1 MASDLLD
8 KKPLPATWGIIRNP
22 DPRNVTN
29 CPNMSKR
36 EYSDF
41 WWLGDV
47 LGAILFAWGLADA
60 LSALIADVP
69 VPAAAI
75 ASLLAG
81 GAVRALTSWAAQA
94 QGAAAA
100 QRALAPLRV
109 QLHRRLLAEPLAQP
123 LTVGESAA
131 IAIDHLDRV
140 EAHRARF
147 VPVRLAAA
155 AGPVLIAVAVAF
167 ASPVAATILLATLI
181 PFVLG
186 MVLAGTMARRAAD
199 AQLVALAQLSDL
211 FVERLRM
218 LAIIR
223 HFGAGERIT
232 RQAGAA
238 TAAIAQRTLAVLRVA
253 FLSSAVLEFFA
264 ALSVALVAVYCGFSL
279 LGLFPFP
286 VPETLTFREAMVALA
301 LAPEFYLPMRRLAA
315 AYHEKQMG
323 EAAHAVIDPLLAPT
337 PASAAAR
344 SAPDAASAGQLTL
357 DGVEIIWP
365 GARIGPVSFALG
377 ATGLLALVGPTGS
390 GKTSLLAVIAGQ
402 VQPNTG
408 SVSAIDPADVAW
420 AAQRPLILPG
430 TLRDNLALARP
441 SASDAELRA
450 VCSQVGLDALLDT
463 RADGLDLPLD
473 HRGSGLSGGERRR
486 LGLARAL
493 LARRPLLLCDE
504 PTADLDADSA
514 ARITALLREIA
525 TRQAV
530 IVATHDPDL
539 AARADRIVTL

>member
-1 MASDLLD
+1 
-8 KKPLPATWGIIRNP
+8 
-22 DPRNVTN
+22 
-29 CPNMSKR
+29 MSKR
-36 EYSDF
+36 EYSDL

-47 LGAILFAWGLADA
+47 LGAILFACGLADSLA
-60 LSALIADVP
+60 ALIAGAS
-69 VPAAAI
+69 VPAGGLAA
-75 ASLLAG
+75 LLAG
-81 GAVRALTSWAAQA
+81 GAVRALSGWAAQA
-94 QGAAAA
+94 QGATAA
-100 QRALAPLRV
+100 QRSIGPLRAR
-109 QLHRRLLAEPLAQP
+109 LHRRLLAEPLPQP

-131 IAIDHLDRV
+131 IAIDHLDRI

-155 AGPVLIAVAVAF
+155 AGPVLVAVAVAF

-199 AQLVALAQLSDL
+199 AQLATLAQLSDL

-218 LAIIR
+218 LTIIR

-232 RQAGAA
+232 RQAAAA

-279 LGLFPFP
+279 LGLLPFP

-323 EAAHAVIDPLLAPT
+323 EAAHAVIDPLLAPIPAPAPAPST
-337 PASAAAR
+337 PEAGR
-344 SAPDAASAGQLTL
+344 RGQLTL
-357 DGVEIIWP
+357 DDVEIIWP
-365 GARIGPVSFALG
+365 GARIGPVSFTLG
-377 ATGLLALVGPTGS
+377 ETGLLALVGPTGS

-402 VQPNTG
+402 VQPSAGAVT
-408 SVSAIDPADVAW
+408 AIDPAGVAW

-450 VCSQVGLDALLDT
+450 VCGQVGLDALIDA
-463 RADGLDLPLD
+463 RAEGLDLPLD
-473 HRGSGLSGGERRR
+473 HRGGGLSGGERRR

-514 ARITALLREIA
+514 AHITALLRDIA

-539 AARADRIVTL
+539 AARADRTVTL

>member
-279 LGLFPFP
+279 LGLLPFP

-365 GARIGPVSFALG
+365 GARIGPVSFTLG